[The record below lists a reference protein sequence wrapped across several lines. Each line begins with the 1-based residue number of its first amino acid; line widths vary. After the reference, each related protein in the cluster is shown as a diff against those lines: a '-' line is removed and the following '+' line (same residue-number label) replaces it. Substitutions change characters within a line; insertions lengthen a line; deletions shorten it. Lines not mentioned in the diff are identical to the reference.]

1 MRQNRHQLRLML
13 GSLATALLTSGCFFP
28 YESGM
33 LLSRDLDA
41 LQKSMRDTRNNVE
54 ARGVQLEQQ
63 SEKLET
69 QIRQADEKL
78 GEVAE
83 TLDTLNRAARLSNA
97 DFGVQLE
104 RMLQELQELRGA
116 IELADYRISR
126 MEQQIAAKG
135 SQQSTPQSE
144 SYAAAEPSTPEA
156 SKPKSKDSE
165 PSTPPTTKASPKRT
179 AEPKAKE
186 ASKPLTPKEQIAQAQ
201 SLIKQNQYDQARG
214 ILRQVLSSP
223 RQAGTHDLAH
233 YELGKSYQAEKKYR
247 AALQEYIKVAE
258 QFPKGTM
265 VDDAYFQIGNC
276 SMALGNLEE
285 AEVFFN
291 EIITNHKRSPF
302 AKDAKAKLSEVKKRL
317 KAERS
322 QG

>member
-1 MRQNRHQLRLML
+1 MRRNLHQMGFSL
-13 GSLATALLTSGCFFP
+13 GSLLVALMTTGCFFP

-33 LLSRDLDA
+33 LLSRDIDA
-41 LQKSMRDTRNNVE
+41 LQKSMRDTRNDVE
-54 ARGVQLEQQ
+54 ARGVQLEEQ
-63 SEKLET
+63 SEKLES
-69 QIRQADEKL
+69 QIRQADDKL

-126 MEQQIAAKG
+126 MEQQIAANA
-135 SQQSTPQSE
+135 TPAAPAE
-144 SYAAAEPSTPEA
+144 KVYAQPAPAVTQ
-156 SKPKSKDSE
+156 
-165 PSTPPTTKASPKRT
+165 
-179 AEPKAKE
+179 EPKAKAKAKSPAPK
-186 ASKPLTPKEQIAQAQ
+186 ASKPSSKPAIAEKPKAPAKPASPREQIASAR
-201 SLIKQNQYDQARG
+201 SLIKQNKFDQARG
-214 ILRQVLSSP
+214 LLRQVLNGAP
-223 RQAGTHDLAH
+223 RQAGVHDLAH

-258 QFPKGTM
+258 QFPKGAM

-291 EIITNHKRSPF
+291 EIITNHKKSPF
-302 AKDAKAKLSEVKKRL
+302 AKDAKSKLSEVKKRL
-317 KAERS
+317 KAERR

>member
-1 MRQNRHQLRLML
+1 MRRNLHQMGFSLSSLLIALM
-13 GSLATALLTSGCFFP
+13 TTGCFFP

-33 LLSRDLDA
+33 LLSRDIDA
-41 LQKSMRDTRNNVE
+41 LQKSMRDTRNDVE
-54 ARGVQLEQQ
+54 ARGVQLEEQ
-63 SEKLET
+63 SEKLES
-69 QIRQADEKL
+69 QIRQADDKL

-126 MEQQIAAKG
+126 MEQQIASNPAPAPAEKVYAQPAPAPAK
-135 SQQSTPQSE
+135 
-144 SYAAAEPSTPEA
+144 
-156 SKPKSKDSE
+156 
-165 PSTPPTTKASPKRT
+165 
-179 AEPKAKE
+179 EPKAKPSAPK
-186 ASKPLTPKEQIAQAQ
+186 ASKPSPKPAIAEKPKAPAKPASPKEQIASAR
-201 SLIKQNQYDQARG
+201 SLVKQNKFDQARG
-214 ILRQVLSSP
+214 LLRQVLNGAP
-223 RQAGTHDLAH
+223 RQAGVHDLAH

-258 QFPKGTM
+258 QFPKGAM

-291 EIITNHKRSPF
+291 EIITNHKKSPF
-302 AKDAKAKLSEVKKRL
+302 AKDAKSKLSEVKKRL
-317 KAERS
+317 KAERR

>member
-1 MRQNRHQLRLML
+1 MRHQMRISVV
-13 GSLATALLTSGCFFP
+13 SLATAVFATGCFFP

-54 ARGVQLEQQ
+54 ARGVQLEEQ
-63 SEKLET
+63 SAKLES
-69 QIRQADEKL
+69 QISQADEKL

-126 MEQQIAAKG
+126 MEQQIAANAG
-135 SQQSTPQSE
+135 SQPAPSAPAYAQNSKQPTPKV
-144 SYAAAEPSTPEA
+144 
-156 SKPKSKDSE
+156 KPKAQ
-165 PSTPPTTKASPKRT
+165 PAPASPKAT
-179 AEPKAKE
+179 AKAPAKPTPAKAK
-186 ASKPLTPKEQIAQAQ
+186 APAKPATPKEQIADAR
-201 SLIKQNQYDQARG
+201 SLIKQNKYDQARG
-214 ILRQVLSSP
+214 ILRQVLNGGP
-223 RQAGTHDLAH
+223 RKAGVHDLAH
-233 YELGKSYQAEKKYR
+233 YELGKSYQSEKKYR

>member
-1 MRQNRHQLRLML
+1 MRRNLHQMGFSLSSLLVALM
-13 GSLATALLTSGCFFP
+13 TTGCFFP

-33 LLSRDLDA
+33 LLSRDIDA
-41 LQKSMRDTRNNVE
+41 LQKSMRDTRNDVE
-54 ARGVQLEQQ
+54 ARGVQLEEQ
-63 SEKLET
+63 SEKLES
-69 QIRQADEKL
+69 QIRQADDKL

-126 MEQQIAAKG
+126 MEQQIASNSAPVPAEKV
-135 SQQSTPQSE
+135 
-144 SYAAAEPSTPEA
+144 YAQPAPAAR
-156 SKPKSKDSE
+156 K
-165 PSTPPTTKASPKRT
+165 
-179 AEPKAKE
+179 EPKAKAKAKPS
-186 ASKPLTPKEQIAQAQ
+186 ASQSFKAFSKACDCGETQSPAKPASPKEQIASAR
-201 SLIKQNQYDQARG
+201 SLIKQNKFDQARG
-214 ILRQVLSSP
+214 LLRQVLNGAP
-223 RQAGTHDLAH
+223 RQAGVHDLAH

-258 QFPKGTM
+258 QFPKGAM

-291 EIITNHKRSPF
+291 EIITNHKKSPF
-302 AKDAKAKLSEVKKRL
+302 AKDAKSKLSEVKKRL
-317 KAERS
+317 KAERR

>member
-1 MRQNRHQLRLML
+1 MRHQLRVSLV
-13 GSLATALLTSGCFFP
+13 SLATALLTTGCFFP

-54 ARGVQLEQQ
+54 ARGVQLEEQ
-63 SEKLET
+63 STKLES
-69 QIRQADEKL
+69 QISQADEKL

-126 MEQQIAAKG
+126 MEQQIAANSGNQTAPSAPAYAQRDERPAPAAKPKA
-135 SQQSTPQSE
+135 QST
-144 SYAAAEPSTPEA
+144 TT
-156 SKPKSKDSE
+156 KPKATAKA
-165 PSTPPTTKASPKRT
+165 TPKPAPEK
-179 AEPKAKE
+179 PKAP
-186 ASKPLTPKEQIAQAQ
+186 AKPATPKEQIADAR
-201 SLIKQNQYDQARG
+201 SLIKQNKYDQARG
-214 ILRQVLSSP
+214 ILRQVLNGGP
-223 RQAGTHDLAH
+223 RQAGVHDLAH
-233 YELGKSYQAEKKYR
+233 YELGKSYQSEKKYR

-317 KAERS
+317 KAERT

>member
-1 MRQNRHQLRLML
+1 MRHQLRVSLV
-13 GSLATALLTSGCFFP
+13 SLATALLTTGCFFP

-54 ARGVQLEQQ
+54 ARGVQLEEQ
-63 SEKLET
+63 STKLES
-69 QIRQADEKL
+69 QISQADEKL

-126 MEQQIAAKG
+126 MEQQIAANSG
-135 SQQSTPQSE
+135 SQAAPSAPAYAQRDERPAPAAKPKTQST
-144 SYAAAEPSTPEA
+144 ST
-156 SKPKSKDSE
+156 KPKATAKA
-165 PSTPPTTKASPKRT
+165 TPKPAPEK
-179 AEPKAKE
+179 PKAP
-186 ASKPLTPKEQIAQAQ
+186 AKPATPKEQIADAR
-201 SLIKQNQYDQARG
+201 SLIKQNKYDQARG
-214 ILRQVLSSP
+214 ILRQVLNGGP
-223 RQAGTHDLAH
+223 RQAGVHDLAH
-233 YELGKSYQAEKKYR
+233 YELGKSYQSEKKYR

-317 KAERS
+317 KAERT